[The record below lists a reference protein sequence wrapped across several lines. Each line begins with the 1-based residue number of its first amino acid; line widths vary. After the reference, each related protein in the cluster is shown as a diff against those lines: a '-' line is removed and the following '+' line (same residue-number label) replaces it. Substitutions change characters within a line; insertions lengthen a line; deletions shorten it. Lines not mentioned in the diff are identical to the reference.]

1 MTDFVLTASA
11 EADVREIF
19 RFSRRSWG
27 EAQAQDYVM
36 GLFST
41 FQLLAENPKAGRMRN
56 ELSENLR
63 SFPHRIHVV
72 FYVEHEHSVAIIRVL
87 HGARDL
93 SQAVGFE

>member
-1 MTDFVLTASA
+1 MTGFVLTASA
-11 EADVREIF
+11 EADVREIY

-27 EAQAQDYVM
+27 EARVQDYVS

-41 FQLLAENPKAGRMRN
+41 FELLAESPKAGRMRN

-72 FYVEHEHSVAIIRVL
+72 FCVEHEQSVAIIRVL

-93 SQAVGFE
+93 SQALGLE